1 MSKRI
6 RFTALL
12 LAVSLFLNTASLP
25 VTAEG
30 ALDSTLFTQE
40 ESAPTTAETQYTTA
54 PQEAVTEAATETTA
68 AAASEVTTEAPT
80 EATTETT
87 TEAATEATEGTTE
100 ATTEATQATAEAT
113 TGETEEATEATDATE
128 ETTEATTEAPQE
140 PIRGKVVC
148 TTSVNIR
155 SGPGTGYEI
164 LGSAYNEDVVYV
176 YEIAHM
182 EDADWGRIGEGR
194 WICLTYVI
202 LEGTAPTEGTE
213 ATEATDATEATQ
225 ATEETTEATTE
236 ATEPTEE
243 SKETEAT
250 ETTEAT
256 DATETTE
263 STEATDAT
271 ELPELEAEPALLNLD
286 GPVPNLTVDEAKNL
300 PIDQGHMDLYWWAA
314 VCNKTITWKDK
325 TATVSALAEEPVD
338 AAPAEEETDPTE
350 ESTVPATEETTVPA
364 SEESTVPVTE
374 ETTVPVTEATIP
386 VTEETTVPVTEAATT
401 PVTEAATVPE
411 TTAASADIQSLSD
424 AEVVAFS
431 ETENITTTTDTRNLI
446 PEDGKIP
453 IENAGDLICLS
464 YVDPKYYQDLTI
476 EVGPNGSVNELNI
489 VSDQTITVNGEDL
502 HFRGLGNSSSPFKG
516 SFLLH
521 NTSNAAKITLD
532 KALFE
537 YLSGSA
543 VIGRYNSGS
552 DYGYVTLNCAMPET
566 SSLEPAR
573 SDVLL
578 ADHVTEAAGN
588 AAEWYVALY
597 TSQETSSDIPPLL
610 PLLNSIDSGY
620 SAKVRIKSVTVDQS
634 NITDESDKKPPV
646 VSGSGF
652 LCNTMG
658 ASSVLTITGIAN
670 IPEVKNEKANSH
682 TGGLVGTMDDG
693 AELNFTGVSS
703 LTLNSVTA
711 ATKGN
716 AGGLVG
722 YASNPT
728 FTAMPTIT
736 AVDGATIKGNDAGGL
751 VGWMEVS
758 NQSEPFS
765 LQNPLTDLTVEGE
778 YSSGGLFGI
787 LCNKGGSYTISWII
801 SEVSFSRDSTSN
813 TNAGGL
819 IGAYTASSLE
829 NTLILTENNTT
840 STLTKAVNNYGG
852 LIGRIWNDY
861 DPQKGQPVYIQ
872 INGATVTT
880 TESAIPKNYGGLI
893 GSLDDV
899 GNMVHVTGA
908 VSITSNYNNKNQFIG
923 SDASGGLVG
932 RMKQGVLRLSSVPN
946 WAKAT
951 PTGGS
956 TAKRGWIL
964 GERDNT
970 LVYYDGT
977 DEWNAQRSSL
987 DAYKDTNTNDTGVWG
1002 QVLRADLLGN
1012 DLLTFNEADHTVT
1025 VRAINPSTGT
1035 GEVGT
1040 EEAASGQA
1048 DSVSISDVTAFA
1060 ALALRLQLD
1069 EKGSGALRFDGGD
1082 YTSRDNVSISLEG
1095 NIDLTATTNDG
1106 TGAKSCVGLTGLTRD
1121 VNSTPL
1127 FSFTIDGKGHTVTL
1141 PDLMIYASSGGHDRQ
1156 GLFGKADKFTV
1167 SNLAVAGNVTA
1178 KAINGDWIYAGGL
1191 LAEANGAVDLT
1202 TVTSSVDMTITGG
1215 SGDNCAYAGIV
1226 ASLSPECTSVS
1237 LNGCILSDKSI
1248 IIDSTSKKSYVGGFV
1263 GFANRNGNQ
1272 SGIHT
1277 KLSVTNC
1284 SLSGTL
1290 EKRKLTSEYVRIGG
1304 LIATMYHGT
1313 YSLTVSGLKVSGLT
1327 VSAPDMSS
1335 GSCGGLLGYEWMNTT
1350 ADISGVS
1357 IDGCSLNANSALF
1370 GGLVYK
1376 SSGYWKVHQGTV
1388 AVDNPIPG
1396 IHFTGNQS
1404 TFNGASS
1411 NTTPSGLLVSRG
1423 DNILNSDGSQK
1434 GALYMEIGDGAYQ
1447 IDTIENTCMVQVTL
1461 PGSEYFD
1468 EIVGITKG
1476 SYGNGIVS
1484 YATAGH
1490 ALIDQGSCNTYSP
1503 QLSTHY
1509 DNPKTRY
1516 YYNLDSFRSSFL
1528 GENGEITSDTGNINS
1543 AAEMVLWSARKHC
1556 DGSIAKYFPSTPSGS
1571 KLTGDLDLKG
1581 YSYYPV
1587 SFDGSVFIENATITF
1602 DYANLQAQETANKQP
1617 SNAQRQHY
1625 EMHTGI
1631 FTNMVPGSATSG
1643 LTLTIRDLTLAGT
1656 VGGSAIIRD
1665 NVNGL
1670 GTSAMA
1676 ALDFNQIKLNGI
1688 RVACDTLCPLL
1699 VNQIGSYTSL
1709 NLVDVTTL
1717 AGYDN
1722 LTDHAATSLFGDV
1735 GSETG
1740 TNIQLDFSQIALD
1753 GREEADEEA
1762 TKQYNTTR
1770 SIFKDALFLKSFRYS
1785 DAPTCWGTYNFD
1797 QTDESKGGPYYTLG
1811 KELSNAED
1819 GSYVRNGGQQFWF
1832 YQTKVYVYKQSTEG
1846 TSAEAAAAYSSGY
1859 LRYVGNQE
1867 GLSGSTADSTYH
1879 EMDINLTSPNLLDG
1893 CGTYSDPF
1901 IITAGNPLQAVANVL
1916 DGQNPKKGWKIT
1928 MNKTVLDGGFSSQD
1942 GHTKDASSDDAE
1954 FTYNG
1959 SNWVAGETTYTNEKV
1974 LDYLRNAYYQLVGD
1988 DNHTIS
1994 FSSGWGGL
2002 GGSDPSLAF
2011 RGVIVGKG
2019 DVTVHIS
2026 VPTAQKFGGLVKYSQ
2041 GSVVRNVK
2049 IVYDEAI
2056 TITNNDTVPR
2066 GVDAPFFGGVV
2077 GWCVGGDTIIENVTM
2092 TYQNSA
2098 SESTSPKV
2106 TGGNNYLVAVGGYVG
2121 LVGGTQGTG
2130 TASDG
2135 LGGGVVFRGRING
2148 SLNGDK
2154 ASGSSGYFYYN
2165 PYVGRV
2171 LDGYALSVSPTLD
2184 NTDKNYTI
2192 PTISANPGLSFKS
2205 DTNTVT
2211 VTVSDANGLWL
2222 LSAIANS
2229 GAGAVNTLAAYQNGK
2244 ARTCLYDKVGTGTAV
2259 PADWSDESSG
2269 TLPYLISHYS
2279 LGNGFSTLTSSGDAI
2294 SIVLTANCDMKI
2306 FGNGF
2311 RGIGGS
2317 YGAIGSTNRL
2327 IKVASVSG
2335 GGSHTI
2341 TLGQDRKEYTA
2352 ESENWTTLGT
2362 GLFPVLNPAGSPTV
2376 TSLNLAGTTGITY
2389 YNGTSNTSVAN
2400 PIGDSDNLMDA
2411 KRTGYVGAGML
2422 AGCLAKSTS
2431 KGASITLQNIELT
2444 GSVNGNAAF
2453 AGGLIGLACIN
2464 REPGSGCLAN
2474 LSVENCFYS
2483 DLSVS
2488 GYAIAGGLLG
2498 YAYASKLS
2506 IKPAENSTTT
2516 FSGTNSVVSQN
2527 TSYSAAR
2534 MGVGGLIGRC
2544 DTNELVI
2551 GSENENDTPKFEF
2564 KGTLKITCSST
2575 STSGDIY
2582 SSGGIGGM
2590 LGVRQN
2596 GSANIR
2602 NIDLG
2607 GNVTISNGTIYAS
2620 SGGLVGVMGY
2630 YNNSANLFNN
2640 DKFGWTNG
2648 SVTVNVSNI
2657 HIADGDTA
2665 SLTVKKTSQ
2674 GGALFGALMAKTAT
2688 VKKLFIGSDS
2698 SKVTVSSNDSKST
2711 QSLGG
2716 VIGSQINTMLTL
2728 EEITVINTN
2737 VWRQYNN
2744 SDPRGTGLLIGY
2756 AEKTGSIKIRNAKL
2770 KGCKVAVNSAANNA
2784 YTGLLYGYVKE
2795 NPVNGFNILIQDC
2808 TIGLSLENGSLNAF
2822 TDSTNPDMSSSTVN
2836 QTIGLSYKNAQNQTK
2851 YTPYPDIGT
2860 DYSNYTV
2867 AKAIGIFGG
2876 YTNKATHLV
2885 GVSVKN
2891 CNTPMKDFGK
2901 DTTGTSYAIRADYG
2915 GAAAGIASNVTTLP
2929 QKDIPGKPLT
2939 GDGIAFT
2946 KDENGVD
2953 TSTPLAQGILQ
2964 DYLDTATIPRNRIY
2978 FNVTSEMD
2986 KFCTTP
2992 EGGTKTAVT
3001 SFFSTYN
3008 NAGENEAKQAEDF
3021 PVLVIS
3027 SNKTDE
3033 ISEQIK
3039 SFIAMMTNEAFNT
3052 GSPSITVKTYQW
3064 SGTTFAEQSNATL
3077 TYNEAKGTFS
3087 VNSGR
3092 YDNQLN
3098 QFTLLDVAYTDPTNS
3113 KNAYHLYIPVIVKK
3127 VMEFKFWA
3135 SAKDGTDY
3143 YTGAYD
3149 GLEYPAIGSH
3159 GNQVT
3164 TLITYAYQRTQP
3176 EWQAAIDNGEN
3187 LMWNFPKILMLNDGN
3202 GTNLPVGTKLTLVDR
3217 NNLNQ
3222 VYYYTTDGLLEQ
3234 VSGTN
3239 KLKLPLSLFGLE
3251 EVPLCSLLDLTVE
3264 SDSSGSYIETSKDDA
3279 TIQAKGTYYRLATDE
3294 EKTTKQN
3301 ELCKITVSGTAKQ
3314 EQYYLTI
3321 QTPGDAS
3328 VFVNLLVEC
3337 EDRLTNPT
3345 GKVGLP
3351 TTRLPAKDDPSGQV
3365 QYARKGAENRIVIG
3379 NFFTQTVTV
3388 TTDGQDLMSDTNL
3401 TVTGTLTAKIQFAG
3415 VNALDNFVKYGNS
3428 RSLYQQFSLYLKKSV
3443 NSIETVVPYAEGTVL
3458 TVGNK
3463 SYPIGGETYHK
3474 LDIKQVSISTDG
3486 ANPTASVEIPFTL
3499 SYTLSGIEAQFPE
3512 KNLPT
3517 DGILVYAESSLSYDS
3532 QMQQSGL
3539 KGTGQGDKRYFR
3551 EEVHLATLTYNAYE
3565 NAYGTQ
3571 RYGWSQLGI
3580 NDLDSNGDY
3589 QILSA
3594 ALYDVHELTNAS
3606 SADTLKISVK
3616 LLQKTDGGGY
3626 VDVSKPLSSY
3636 LSSITVSPKVNPTGS
3651 FLTAQ
3656 SVLGGTAEFSLEG
3669 TDFNSSVPIEIDVD
3683 MNVITGAAFENAGL
3697 TYANYKLVLKAEL
3710 LQGGKTIEGSP
3721 AEDYIIY
3728 TNAKIIPTLV
3738 S

>member
-40 ESAPTTAETQYTTA
+40 ESVPTTAETQYTTP
-54 PQEAVTEAATETTA
+54 PQETVTEAATETTA
-68 AAASEVTTEAPT
+68 AAASEAPT

-87 TEAATEATEGTTE
+87 TEATTEATEGTTE
-100 ATTEATQATAEAT
+100 ATTEATEDTTEAT
-113 TGETEEATEATDATE
+113 TGENEETTEATDATE

-202 LEGTAPTEGTE
+202 LEGTDPTEGTE
-213 ATEATDATEATQ
+213 ATEATEATQ

-250 ETTEAT
+250 ETTEST
-256 DATETTE
+256 DATETAE

-271 ELPELEAEPALLNLD
+271 ELPELEAEPSLLNLD
-286 GPVPNLTVDEAKNL
+286 ATTPDFEKARTQTIIPGE
-300 PIDQGHMDLYWWAA
+300 MDLVWWAA

-350 ESTVPATEETTVPA
+350 ESTTPASEETTVPSTEETTVPVTEA
-364 SEESTVPVTE
+364 STVPVTE
-374 ETTVPVTEATIP
+374 ETTVPATAETTTP
-386 VTEETTVPVTEAATT
+386 STEETTVPVTEAATV

-424 AEVVAFS
+424 AEVVAFTDV
-431 ETENITTTTDTRNLI
+431 EDTPTTTDTSNLI
-446 PEDGKIP
+446 PANGEIS
-453 IENAGDLICLS
+453 IENAADLICLS
-464 YVDPKYYQDLTI
+464 YVNPEYYQDLSI
-476 EVGPNGSVNELNI
+476 VVGPNSSVNELNI
-489 VSDQTITVNGEDL
+489 VSDQTTPVNGEEL
-502 HFRGLGNSSSPFKG
+502 HFRGLGDSSFPFKG

-521 NTSNAAKITLD
+521 KTSNTAKITLD

-543 VIGRYNSGS
+543 VIGRYNSES

-566 SSLEPAR
+566 ASLEPDR
-573 SDVLL
+573 SKVLL
-578 ADHVTEAAGN
+578 ADHVTEAAGD

-597 TSQETSSDIPPLL
+597 TSQESNGDIPPLL
-610 PLLNSIDSGY
+610 PLLNSINSGC

-652 LCNTMG
+652 LCNTME
-658 ASSVLTITGIAN
+658 ANSVLTITGIAD
-670 IPEVKNEKANSH
+670 IPEVKNEIEGSH
-682 TGGLVGTMDDG
+682 TGGLVGTMNEG
-693 AELNFTGVSS
+693 AELNFSGVTE

-711 ATKGN
+711 AKSGN

-722 YASNPT
+722 KATNPK
-728 FTAMPTIT
+728 FTALPTIT
-736 AVDGATIKGNDAGGL
+736 ALQGATIKGNDAGGL

-758 NQSEPFS
+758 SSSEQGQTFELAQQLS
-765 LQNPLTDLTVEGE
+765 DLTVEGE
-778 YSSGGLFGI
+778 YSSGGLFGV
-787 LCNKGGSYTISWII
+787 LCNVGGSYTISGIE
-801 SEVSFSRDSTSN
+801 SNVTFSRDSTDN

-819 IGAYTASSLE
+819 IGAYTASKLE
-829 NTLILTENNTT
+829 DTLTLTENTTT
-840 STLTKAVNNYGG
+840 STLTNPINNYGG

-861 DPQKGQPVYIQ
+861 EPQKGQPAYIK
-872 INGATVTT
+872 IDGTTTVTT
-880 TESAIPKNYGGLI
+880 TESATPKSYGGLI

-908 VSITSNYNNKNQFIG
+908 VSIASKYNNKNQFIG

-946 WAKAT
+946 LDKAT

-956 TAKRGWIL
+956 AAKRGWIL

-970 LVYYDGT
+970 LVYSDADGWLSRT
-977 DEWNAQRSSL
+977 D
-987 DAYKDTNTNDTGVWG
+987 DANTNDTGVWG
-1002 QVLRADLLGN
+1002 QVLRADLL
-1012 DLLTFNEADHTVT
+1012 DPSLLTFNEAAHTVT
-1025 VRAINPSTGT
+1025 VRAITPSTGT
-1035 GEVGT
+1035 GEAGT
-1040 EEAASGQA
+1040 EEAASGQASA

-1069 EKGSGALRFDGGD
+1069 EKTVGSNQGALRIPDDF
-1082 YTSRDNVSISLEG
+1082 SARASVSISLE
-1095 NIDLTATTNDG
+1095 NDINLTVVTNAE

-1127 FSFTIDGKGHTVTL
+1127 FSFTIDGEGHTVTL

-1167 SNLAVAGNVTA
+1167 SYLAVAGNVTA
-1178 KAINGDWIYAGGL
+1178 KAISGDGIYAGGL
-1191 LAEANGAVDLT
+1191 LAEANSAVDLT
-1202 TVTSSVDMTITGG
+1202 TVTSSVGMTITGG
-1215 SGDNCAYAGIV
+1215 NGDNCAYAGIV
-1226 ASLSPECTSVS
+1226 AALTGCQEITFNNCTLDSTCS
-1237 LNGCILSDKSI
+1237 ISDE
-1248 IIDSTSKKSYVGGFV
+1248 TSKKSYVGGFV
-1263 GFANRNGNQ
+1263 GFANRGNGSSTNTQ
-1272 SGIHT
+1272 I
-1277 KLSVTNC
+1277 SVNGCT
-1284 SLSGTL
+1284 LSGSISKT
-1290 EKRKLTSEYVRIGG
+1290 TNPADFARIGG

-1313 YSLTVSGLKVSGLT
+1313 YSLTISGLEVSGLT
-1327 VSAPDMSS
+1327 VSAPILSENRA
-1335 GSCGGLLGYEWMNTT
+1335 CGGLLGYEWMNTT

-1357 IDGCSLNANSALF
+1357 IDGCSLNAHSALF

-1376 SSGYWKVHQGTV
+1376 SSGYWKVHQGTNAEGV
-1388 AVDNPIPG
+1388 AIPG
-1396 IHFTGNQS
+1396 IHFTGKQS

-1411 NTTPSGLLVSRG
+1411 NTTPSGLLVCRG
-1423 DNILNSDGSQK
+1423 DHIYSDDANHRK
-1434 GALYMEIGDGAYQ
+1434 GALYMEICDGAYR
-1447 IDTIENTCMVQVTL
+1447 IDSTNMVQVTL
-1461 PGSEYFD
+1461 SGSQNFD
-1468 EIVGITKG
+1468 EIVGITEG

-1484 YATAGH
+1484 YATAGNPP
-1490 ALIDQGSCNTYSP
+1490 LIDQGSCNTYTP
-1503 QLSTHY
+1503 QLSIQH
-1509 DNPKTRY
+1509 DNPQTRY
-1516 YYNLDSFRSSFL
+1516 YYNLDQFRSDFSPDVK
-1528 GENGEITSDTGNINS
+1528 GVISSGTGDIDS

-1556 DGSIAKYFPSTPSGS
+1556 DSSIAKYFPSTPSGS
-1571 KLTGDLDLKG
+1571 KLTGILDLKG

-1587 SFDGSVFIENATITF
+1587 PFDGSVSIQGATITF
-1602 DYANLQAQETANKQP
+1602 DYANLQNMEAANKQP
-1617 SNAQRQHY
+1617 SNNLRQHY

-1631 FTNMVPGSATSG
+1631 FTNMVPSSTTSG

-1665 NVNGL
+1665 TANGL

-1676 ALDFNQIKLNGI
+1676 ALDFNQIKLSGI
-1688 RVACDTLCPLL
+1688 RVTCDTLCPLL

-1717 AGYDN
+1717 DAYGD
-1722 LTDHAATSLFGDV
+1722 LTGHAATSLFGDV
-1735 GSETG
+1735 GSDTG

-1753 GREEADEEA
+1753 GREEADAEA
-1762 TKQYNTTR
+1762 TKQYNTTH
-1770 SIFKDALFLKSFRYS
+1770 SIFRDALFLKSFRYS

-1797 QTDESKGGPYYTLG
+1797 QFDESKRGPYYTLG

-1819 GSYVRNGGQQFWF
+1819 GANVRNGGQQFWF
-1832 YQTKVYVYKQSTEG
+1832 YQTHVYVYNQKETG
-1846 TSAEAAAAYSSGY
+1846 TPEEAADAYSSGY

-1879 EMDINLTSPNLLDG
+1879 EMDINLTSPNLLEG

-1916 DGQNPKKGWKIT
+1916 DGQSPKKGWKIT
-1928 MNKTVLDGGFSSQD
+1928 MNKTVLESGFSSQD
-1942 GHTKDASSDDAE
+1942 GHTKDTCTDDAE
-1954 FTYNG
+1954 FIYNG
-1959 SNWVAGETTYTNEKV
+1959 SNWVAGETTYTNAVV
-1974 LDYLRNAYYQLVGD
+1974 LDYLRNAYYQLEGND
-1988 DNHTIS
+1988 IS
-1994 FSSGWGGL
+1994 FYSGWGGL

-2011 RGVIVGKG
+2011 RGVIVGK
-2019 DVTVHIS
+2019 DNVTVHIS

-2041 GSVVRNVK
+2041 GSVVRDVT

-2056 TITNNDTVPR
+2056 TITNNDTVPSS
-2066 GVDAPFFGGVV
+2066 VDAPFFGGVV
-2077 GWCVGGDTIIENVTM
+2077 GWCVGGDTIIENVTV

-2106 TGGNNYLVAVGGYVG
+2106 TGGNSHLVAVGGYVG
-2121 LVGGTQGTG
+2121 LVGGTEGTG

-2135 LGGGVVFRGRING
+2135 LGGGVVFRGTIG
-2148 SLNGDK
+2148 SGLTDEK

-2171 LDGYALSVSPTLD
+2171 LDGYALSVNPTLSKLS

-2192 PTISANPGLSFKS
+2192 PTISANPGLSFDS

-2211 VTVSDANGLWL
+2211 VSDADGLWL
-2222 LSAIANS
+2222 LSAITNS
-2229 GAGAVNTLAAYQNGK
+2229 GAGAVNSLAAYQDGRGK
-2244 ARTCLYDKVGTGTAV
+2244 ARTCDYNKVGSAASGT
-2259 PADWSDESSG
+2259 DWSDESSG

-2279 LGNGFSTLTSSGDAI
+2279 LGSGFSTLTSSGNAI
-2294 SIVLTANCDMKI
+2294 SIVLTDSCDMKS

-2317 YGAIGSTNRL
+2317 YGAIDSTQRL
-2327 IKVASVSG
+2327 IKVTSFN
-2335 GGSHTI
+2335 GSNHTI

-2376 TSLNLAGTTGITY
+2376 SNLNLAGTTGITY
-2389 YNGTSNTSVAN
+2389 FSSPGSEAGN
-2400 PIGDSDNLMDA
+2400 PIPKDKKLMDA
-2411 KRTGYVGAGML
+2411 VNKVNNVDTVYRLGCSGAGML
-2422 AGCLAKSTS
+2422 AGTMVKSST
-2431 KGASITLQNIELT
+2431 KTYSIYLNNISVSGNVT
-2444 GSVNGNAAF
+2444 GSATF

-2464 REPGSGCLAN
+2464 S
-2474 LSVENCFYS
+2474 SKDYYINCFTVT
-2483 DLSVS
+2483 DSVYNS
-2488 GYAIAGGLLG
+2488 LNVTGHASVGGFLG
-2498 YAYASKLS
+2498 YVYAKDLTIQSTKAGITLS
-2506 IKPAENSTTT
+2506 NLTLESEKIQLTGAKT
-2516 FSGTNSVVSQN
+2516 GL
-2527 TSYSAAR
+2527 
-2534 MGVGGLIGRC
+2534 GGLIGRC
-2544 DTNELVI
+2544 DADNLFIGGQAAEMTFSGKLCITN
-2551 GSENENDTPKFEF
+2551 GF
-2564 KGTLKITCSST
+2564 
-2575 STSGDIY
+2575 
-2582 SSGGIGGM
+2582 SGGSDDVSFSGGLGGM
-2590 LGVRQN
+2590 LGIRKLAS
-2596 GSANIR
+2596 GKATIKNIVM
-2602 NIDLG
+2602 NAD
-2607 GNVTISNGTIYAS
+2607 VSISNTNAS
-2620 SGGLVGVMGY
+2620 SCSGALAGTLAYYGGSLYGDTG
-2630 YNNSANLFNN
+2630 NGGWSWNSDGGIQAEISGI
-2640 DKFGWTNG
+2640 DIATAAG
-2648 SVTVNVSNI
+2648 SVTIKNSKQAGTLFGWLKAAKAETVQNI
-2657 HIADGDTA
+2657 NIGSDVHAITLA
-2665 SLTVKKTSQ
+2665 SESTNKVTL
-2674 GGALFGALMAKTAT
+2674 GGLFGA
-2688 VKKLFIGSDS
+2688 
-2698 SKVTVSSNDSKST
+2698 VSHANPLNLSN
-2711 QSLGG
+2711 
-2716 VIGSQINTMLTL
+2716 VILK
-2728 EEITVINTN
+2728 NTN
-2737 VWRQYNN
+2737 VWGTPNTSERGAALLVGFADN
-2744 SDPRGTGLLIGY
+2744 S
-2756 AEKTGSIKIRNAKL
+2756 AVIKASNILMQN
-2770 KGCKVAVNSAANNA
+2770 CNVAVNYKDA
-2784 YTGLLYGYVKE
+2784 YAGFLYAHFDGTSFAGY
-2795 NPVNGFNILIQDC
+2795 NILIDGC
-2808 TIGLSLENGSLNAF
+2808 KIGLSLDNSNNLKGF
-2822 TDSTNPDMSSSTVN
+2822 TAGNSDASKIGLALQSGNTTSCKAYSDMSAAEYGT
-2836 QTIGLSYKNAQNQTK
+2836 YNAA
-2851 YTPYPDIGT
+2851 
-2860 DYSNYTV
+2860 SNI
-2867 AKAIGIFGG
+2867 AIFGG
-2876 YTNKATHLV
+2876 KADKKAITLV

-2901 DTTGTSYAIRADYG
+2901 DTTGTYYAIRADYG
-2915 GAAAGIASNVTTLP
+2915 GAAAGTASNVTTSP
-2929 QKDIPGKPLT
+2929 KRKFPGIETGVLT

-2946 KDENGVD
+2946 KDKNGEE
-2953 TSTPLAQGILQ
+2953 TTTPLAQGILE
-2964 DYLDTATIPRNRIY
+2964 DYLDTETIPRSRIY
-2978 FNVTSEMD
+2978 FNVTEKMD
-2986 KFCTTP
+2986 EFCTAS
-2992 EGGTKTAVT
+2992 EGGTKTANT

-3008 NAGENEAKQAEDF
+3008 TAGENEAKQSVDF

-3052 GSPSITVKTYQW
+3052 GSPSITVKTYRW
-3064 SGTTFAEQSNATL
+3064 SSPSSTFTEQKDATL
-3077 TYNEAKGTFS
+3077 TYDKTKETFS

-3098 QFTLLDVAYTDPTNS
+3098 QFTLLDVAYADPTGGIS
-3113 KNAYHLYIPVIVKK
+3113 PYHLYIPVIVKK

-3164 TLITYAYQRTQP
+3164 TLITYEYQRTQP

-3187 LMWNFPKILMLNDGN
+3187 LMWNFPKILMLGDGS
-3202 GTNLPVGTKLTLVDR
+3202 GFNLPVGTKLTLVDR

-3222 VYYYTTDGLLEQ
+3222 VYYLTTTDSLEK
-3234 VSGTN
+3234 VSGTK

-3264 SDSSGSYIETSKDDA
+3264 KVPSGTYIETEEAGA
-3279 TIQAKGTYYRLATDE
+3279 TIQAEGKYYRLATDD
-3294 EKTTKQN
+3294 EKAKKPD
-3301 ELCKITVSGTAKQ
+3301 ELCKITVSGTAKR

-3337 EDRLTNPT
+3337 EDRLSNPT

-3351 TTRLPAKDDPSGQV
+3351 TTRLPAKDDNSV
-3365 QYARKGAENRIVIG
+3365 QYARKGAENRIVID
-3379 NFFTQTVTV
+3379 NFFKQTVTV
-3388 TTDGQDLMSDTNL
+3388 TTNGQELMSDTNL
-3401 TVTGTLTAKIQFAG
+3401 TVTGTLKAEIEFAG
-3415 VNALDNFVKYGNS
+3415 KEARDNFILYGHD

-3443 NSIETVVPYAEGTVL
+3443 NNSETVVPYAEGTVL

-3474 LDIKQVSISTDG
+3474 LDIKQVSISTDD
-3486 ANPTASVEIPFTL
+3486 AKAFVEIPFTL

-3512 KNLPT
+3512 RIDPT

-3539 KGTGQGDKRYFR
+3539 KGTRNGSNRYYR

-3606 SADTLKISVK
+3606 LADTLKISVK
-3616 LLQKTDGGGY
+3616 LLQKQDGGGY
-3626 VDVSKPLSSY
+3626 VDVSGSMSNYLSY
-3636 LSSITVSPKVNPTGS
+3636 LTVSPKGNPTIVS
-3651 FLTAQ
+3651 P
-3656 SVLGGTAEFSLEG
+3656 SSVDVLGGAAEFSLKDTG
-3669 TDFNSSVPIEIDVD
+3669 FNSSVPIEIDVD
-3683 MNVITGAAFENAGL
+3683 MNVITGAAFEKAGL

-3710 LQGGKTIEGSP
+3710 LQGSKTIEGSP